1 MIAHIEGVL
10 REAQPTRVIVDAGG
24 VGYELFVP
32 LSTFPALPEVGGSVA
47 LHVYTHAREG
57 AIELFGFHSAAE
69 RAAFVL
75 LLRANR
81 VGPRLAQTVLSGIA
95 PAELAHALRAGDAR
109 ALRAI
114 PGVGPKLAER
124 ILLELRDRADELAA
138 VAAAPAAGA
147 GPARAAAPGGVREQ
161 ALSALLNLGYP
172 SAHAER
178 VLDAAASELAP
189 EASLE
194 EWVRACLKRM
204 AK

>member
-1 MIAHIEGVL
+1 VIARIEGVL
-10 REAQPTRVIVDAGG
+10 REAEPTRVIVDAGG
-24 VGYELFVP
+24 VGYELHVP
-32 LSTFPALPEVGGSVA
+32 LSTFPALPDVGKTVA

-57 AIELFGFHSAAE
+57 AIELYGFHSAAE

-95 PAELAHALRAGDAR
+95 PADLAQALRAGDAR
-109 ALRAI
+109 RLRAV

-124 ILLELRDRADELAA
+124 ILLELRDRAEELAA
-138 VAAAPAAGA
+138 L
-147 GPARAAAPGGVREQ
+147 ARAAAGGASPARAQPSLGVREQ
-161 ALSALLNLGYP
+161 AFSALLNLGYP

-178 VLDAAASELAP
+178 VLDAAGAELGA

>member
-1 MIAHIEGVL
+1 VIAHIEGLL
-10 REAQPTRVIVDAGG
+10 REAHPTRVIVAAGG

-32 LSTFPALPEVGGSVA
+32 LSTFPALPPVGGQVA

-81 VGPRLAQTVLSGIA
+81 VGPRLAQTVLSGIT
-95 PAELAHALRAGDAR
+95 PADLAQALRSGDAR

-138 VAAAPAAGA
+138 VASLAAPGAPAAA
-147 GPARAAAPGGVREQ
+147 PPAVSGVRGQ

-178 VLDAAASELAP
+178 VLEAAGAELEPDANL
-189 EASLE
+189 EA
-194 EWVRACLKRM
+194 WVRACLKRL

>member
-1 MIAHIEGVL
+1 VIAHLEGVL
-10 REAQPTRVIVDAGG
+10 REAHPTRVIVAAGG
-24 VGYELFVP
+24 VGYELHVP
-32 LSTFPALPEVGGSVA
+32 LSTFPALPPVGGNVS

-95 PAELAHALRAGDAR
+95 PSDLAQALRSGDAR
-109 ALRAI
+109 ALRAV

-138 VAAAPAAGA
+138 IASLGAPAAAPR
-147 GPARAAAPGGVREQ
+147 PVSGVREQ

-178 VLDAAASELAP
+178 VLEAAGAELAP
-189 EASLE
+189 DANLEA
-194 EWVRACLKRM
+194 WVRACLKRL